1 MYCFDQARSF
11 SSSAT
16 ARAMVKPPI
25 QVFGLEGRYA
35 SALYSAAHKMQAL
48 EVVEKELKD
57 FQDLISKDERLA
69 EFIANP
75 ILKKGLKA
83 DALAS
88 VAEKTNM
95 TSLSSNLLQMLAENG
110 RLNRLDAIINAFKSI
125 MSAYRGEVPCQVTS
139 AKPLDEESLKE
150 VEAAMAGF
158 LQEGQSLQMT
168 TKVDPSILGGLVVV
182 IGDRYVDLSLA
193 TKIQRYSQLLGQAV

>member
-1 MYCFDQARSF
+1 MGTRSSPGKMAASGFRLALIARSF

-16 ARAMVKPPI
+16 ARAMMKPPI

-57 FQDLISKDERLA
+57 FQDLISKD
-69 EFIANP
+69 
-75 ILKKGLKA
+75 
-83 DALAS
+83 D
-88 VAEKTNM
+88 
-95 TSLSSNLLQMLAENG
+95 
-110 RLNRLDAIINAFKSI
+110 RLDAIINAFKSI

>member
-1 MYCFDQARSF
+1 
-11 SSSAT
+11 
-16 ARAMVKPPI
+16 
-25 QVFGLEGRYA
+25 
-35 SALYSAAHKMQAL
+35 
-48 EVVEKELKD
+48 
-57 FQDLISKDERLA
+57 
-69 EFIANP
+69 
-75 ILKKGLKA
+75 
-83 DALAS
+83 
-88 VAEKTNM
+88 
-95 TSLSSNLLQMLAENG
+95 MLAENG

-139 AKPLDEESLKE
+139 AKVMLVDTQSRAELLIFSLLQPLDEESLKE

>member
-1 MYCFDQARSF
+1 
-11 SSSAT
+11 
-16 ARAMVKPPI
+16 
-25 QVFGLEGRYA
+25 
-35 SALYSAAHKMQAL
+35 
-48 EVVEKELKD
+48 
-57 FQDLISKDERLA
+57 
-69 EFIANP
+69 
-75 ILKKGLKA
+75 
-83 DALAS
+83 
-88 VAEKTNM
+88 
-95 TSLSSNLLQMLAENG
+95 MLAENG